1 MNIISR
7 GIRNAF
13 RNSIRTGS
21 IVIILSIS
29 IGLVIAMLSARQAVT
44 NKIETVKS
52 SVGNTISVSPAGF
65 RGMDGGGT
73 ALTSEQI
80 AKITALDHVSS
91 VTSSLTDRLRTDS
104 TTNLE
109 SGVEAGA
116 LGSRPGASGSSGSNN
131 SDVSSNSTNNSSQAM
146 PEGGNGTSEQG
157 GRQGGGN
164 PMTSISITG
173 INNTS
178 SVSSFGGSSL
188 TWTSGKVFDASA
200 DTDEAV
206 VGKVLAEKNDL
217 QVGDTFTAYDKTITV
232 VGIYDAGTTFANN
245 GVFVSLSTLQRI
257 SDQADSITSVSVT
270 VDSLDNLSSTTT
282 AIKSAVGSD
291 SIDVTNNQE
300 TADNAVK
307 PLESVQTISLYSL
320 IGAIIAGSVIILL
333 TMIMIVRE
341 RRREIGVMK
350 AIGASNIG
358 ITGQFIVEAM
368 TLTALG
374 LIVGTVIGI
383 FASAPLADM
392 LVSTSSSSTTS
403 QMGPGGGGMGGPGR
417 GLTSGIRAVTD
428 VQSSVGLST
437 LGYGTGAT
445 LLITILGSAIPAML
459 ISKVKPAEAM
469 RSE

>member
-1 MNIISR
+1 MNILSR

-13 RNSIRTGS
+13 RNVIRTGS

-29 IGLVIAMLSARQAVT
+29 IGLIIAMLSARQAVT
-44 NKIETVKS
+44 NKIEAVKS

-73 ALTSEQI
+73 ALTNEQI
-80 AKITALDHVSS
+80 EKITALDHVSS
-91 VTSSLTDRLRTDS
+91 VTSSLTDRLQTDS
-104 TTNLE
+104 TTNLA

-116 LGSRPGASGSSGSNN
+116 LGSRPGASGSSST
-131 SDVSSNSTNNSSQAM
+131 SNSSANA
-146 PEGGNGTSEQG
+146 PEGGNASPEQG
-157 GRQGGGN
+157 RSFGGGN

-173 INNTS
+173 INSLSNA
-178 SVSSFGGSSL
+178 SSFGGSSL
-188 TWTSGKVFDASA
+188 TWTSGKAFDATA
-200 DTDEAV
+200 DADEAV

-217 QVGDTFTAYDKTITV
+217 QVGDTFTAYDKTMTV

-245 GVFVSLSTLQRI
+245 GVFVSLATLQRI
-257 SDQADSITSVSVT
+257 SDQADSITSVAVT
-270 VDSLDNLSSTTT
+270 VDSLDNLASTTT

-291 SIDVTNNQE
+291 TIDVTNNQE
-300 TADNAVK
+300 TADSAVQ

-320 IGAIIAGSVIILL
+320 IGAVIAGAVIILL

-358 ITGQFIVEAM
+358 ITGQFIVEAI

-374 LIVGTVIGI
+374 LVVGTAIGV
-383 FASAPLADM
+383 FASAPIADM
-392 LVSTSSSSTTS
+392 LVSTSSTSTST
-403 QMGPGGGGMGGPGR
+403 QMGPGGGGGMGGPGR
-417 GLTSGIRAVTD
+417 GLASGLRTVTD
-428 VQSSVGLST
+428 IQSSVGLST
-437 LGYGTGAT
+437 LAYGIGAT
-445 LLITILGSAIPAML
+445 LLIAILGSAIPALL